1 MASTPKKSTTKK
13 ATKQSGKTKRGRP
26 TKEFDKKTFNDLVG
40 LGCSQEE
47 ICWFFRDETGKPA
60 NIDTL
65 SRWCK
70 RTYDMNFQEY
80 FKQNG
85 CMALKI
91 ALRRNQLELSK
102 RSAAM
107 AIFLAKNYLG
117 MTDKVETK
125 VEFEDDGFIAA
136 LKGQAQ
142 DTFKNAGGV
151 VEE

>member
-1 MASTPKKSTTKK
+1 M
-13 ATKQSGKTKRGRP
+13 GRP
-26 TKEFDKKTFNDLVG
+26 TAEFDKKSFNDLIG

-47 ICWFFRDETGKPA
+47 ICWFFRNDNGKPA

-70 RTYDMNFQEY
+70 RTYDMTFQEY
-80 FKQNG
+80 YKQNG
-85 CMALKI
+85 GLMMKI
-91 ALRRNQLELSK
+91 ALRRNQMELSK

-107 AIFLAKNYLG
+107 AIFLGKNYLNQ
-117 MTDKVETK
+117 TDKVETK
-125 VEFEDDGFIAA
+125 FEFEDDGFIDA
-136 LKGQAQ
+136 LKGQVQ